1 MKLFLLTALT
11 LALTGIHVPSAHSE
25 EQTTIYLQTTIP
37 LDKGKPSF
45 SGGAT
50 YSQTRGNT
58 TSSTTTTVDVNSD
71 GKNVNLK
78 GSQTTNRH

>member
-1 MKLFLLTALT
+1 MKILLLTALA
-11 LALTGIHVPSAHSE
+11 LALMGILIPLAHSE

-58 TSSTTTTVDVNSD
+58 TSTTTTTVDANTD

-78 GSQTTNRH
+78 GSQTTEHR

>member
-1 MKLFLLTALT
+1 MKLIVTVLM
-11 LALTGIHVPSAHSE
+11 LALTGILVPSAHAE
-25 EQTTIYLQTTIP
+25 EQTTVYLQTTIP

-50 YSQTRGNT
+50 YSQTTGNT
-58 TSSTTTTVDVNSD
+58 SSSTTTTVDANTD

-78 GSQTTNRH
+78 GSQSTQHR